1 MLILASHSATRK
13 NLLTQAGLRFS
24 IHGAAIDERALEAKA
39 RHNGAKASEVAMHL
53 AEQKAASISRQF
65 PKAWVIGAD
74 QTLALGSQLLH
85 KPLNRADAATQL
97 SLLAGKTHQLY
108 AGIALVRNEQLLW
121 STVETAELTMRAFSS
136 GERDA
141 VLALEG
147 DSILK
152 SVGGYRLEGP
162 SIQLFETVIGDYFS
176 VLGLPLLPLLTA
188 LRQLAPELLSPEAVQ

>member
-24 IHGAAIDERALEAKA
+24 IHGAAIDERALEANA

-85 KPLNRADAATQL
+85 KPLSRADAATQL
-97 SLLAGKTHQLY
+97 SLLAGKTHQLH

-162 SIQLFETVIGDYFS
+162 SIQLFDTVIGDYFS
-176 VLGLPLLPLLTA
+176 ILGLPLLPLLAA